1 MHITVATLHG
11 HGFSRKGSTLDFE
24 NCCAAKIKWMS
35 RCSFSE
41 HSCAVIPGSFEGQ
54 DSEEAQLTPSI
65 VGGRGCCCRTPAQV
79 PIFKT
84 SCE

>member
-65 VGGRGCCCRTPAQV
+65 VGGGAWLLLPNASPGSDIQN
-79 PIFKT
+79 IM
-84 SCE
+84 